1 MSEAGCLKDGM
12 FQNVFIQSGKIDSP
26 STKPLS
32 FGGLETTFATVERTA
47 APADGQA
54 LAKNTHYILAGGA
67 NRSLTLPLKATSEK
81 GDFITLTLTGNMNNA
96 AVLKIGTSGEYFTAG
111 SKLFVE
117 GQDSTRVSVIDF
129 ADGTGDDFLNIKGT
143 TNGDGGIGTTIDLFF
158 NGSSWSVNARVT
170 GQGTMAAAS
179 DANTKF
185 HTA

>member
-1 MSEAGCLKDGM
+1 
-12 FQNVFIQSGKIDSP
+12 
-26 STKPLS
+26 
-32 FGGLETTFATVERTA
+32 
-47 APADGQA
+47 
-54 LAKNTHYILAGGA
+54 
-67 NRSLTLPLKATSEK
+67 
-81 GDFITLTLTGNMNNA
+81 MNNA